1 MGFMVQQVGSI
12 PAISHNIKNKG
23 GKKMKDGITLHPEH
37 GLNPSIEVCMICGKE
52 MGIALLGNNIKG
64 QAPHHIC
71 TGGVCDDC
79 KKIIDDGGCFIIEVE
94 DGSDQKKDMFTKE
107 ERLFIWKE
115 VYGIIDRLEDG
126 EYICVA
132 LRNVVFTYFKTH
144 KNVYEFSSDEMVR
157 IYFPELEEKI
167 SMATEP
173 EETRT
178 FYGWFGCLS
187 PETKEVRLNIVKDI
201 IKELE

>member
-1 MGFMVQQVGSI
+1 
-12 PAISHNIKNKG
+12 
-23 GKKMKDGITLHPEH
+23 
-37 GLNPSIEVCMICGKE
+37 
-52 MGIALLGNNIKG
+52 
-64 QAPHHIC
+64 
-71 TGGVCDDC
+71 
-79 KKIIDDGGCFIIEVE
+79 
-94 DGSDQKKDMFTKE
+94 MFTKE
-107 ERLFIWKE
+107 ERLFIWKK
-115 VYGIIDRLEDG
+115 VYEMIDRLEDG

-132 LRNVVFTYFKTH
+132 LRNVVFMYFKTH
-144 KNVYEFSSDEMVR
+144 KNIYEFRSDEMVR

-201 IKELE
+201 IKRIRIVFLLIYFIHQIKFWVLACRFVRIGMPISAS

>member
-1 MGFMVQQVGSI
+1 M
-12 PAISHNIKNKG
+12 
-23 GKKMKDGITLHPEH
+23 HPEH
-37 GLNPSIEVCMICGKE
+37 GLNPSIEVCMICGEE

-71 TGGVCDDC
+71 TGGVCDNC

-94 DGSDQKKDMFTKE
+94 EGSDQKNPYRT
-107 ERLFIWKE
+107 
-115 VYGIIDRLEDG
+115 
-126 EYICVA
+126 
-132 LRNVVFTYFKTH
+132 
-144 KNVYEFSSDEMVR
+144 DEKVR

>member
-1 MGFMVQQVGSI
+1 M
-12 PAISHNIKNKG
+12 
-23 GKKMKDGITLHPEH
+23 
-37 GLNPSIEVCMICGKE
+37 
-52 MGIALLGNNIKG
+52 
-64 QAPHHIC
+64 
-71 TGGVCDDC
+71 
-79 KKIIDDGGCFIIEVE
+79 
-94 DGSDQKKDMFTKE
+94 
-107 ERLFIWKE
+107 
-115 VYGIIDRLEDG
+115 IDRLEGG

-132 LRNVVFTYFKTH
+132 LGNVVFMYFKTH
-144 KNVYEFSSDEMVR
+144 KNIYEFRSDEMVR

>member
-1 MGFMVQQVGSI
+1 
-12 PAISHNIKNKG
+12 
-23 GKKMKDGITLHPEH
+23 
-37 GLNPSIEVCMICGKE
+37 
-52 MGIALLGNNIKG
+52 
-64 QAPHHIC
+64 
-71 TGGVCDDC
+71 
-79 KKIIDDGGCFIIEVE
+79 
-94 DGSDQKKDMFTKE
+94 MFTKE
-107 ERLFIWKE
+107 ERLFIWKK
-115 VYGIIDRLEDG
+115 VYEMIDRLEDG

-132 LRNVVFTYFKTH
+132 LR
-144 KNVYEFSSDEMVR
+144 
-157 IYFPELEEKI
+157 PELEEKI